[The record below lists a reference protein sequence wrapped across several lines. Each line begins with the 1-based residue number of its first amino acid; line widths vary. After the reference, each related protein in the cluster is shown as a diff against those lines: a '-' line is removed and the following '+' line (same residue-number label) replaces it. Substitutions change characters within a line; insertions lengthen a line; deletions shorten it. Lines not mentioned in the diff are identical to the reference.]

1 MTDASDQNP
10 RPEALLTNIIAL
22 TEQRDQLSLE
32 HSLFMA
38 LEDIL
43 EPVALLMAEWT
54 DGNPTHRVV
63 RESVRRF
70 QPSATVM
77 AQARQAGE
85 DFRPLGRVDGLEW
98 LVMGVAATGNEAQR
112 VLVLGLDDAH
122 PDVTGMARGMLR
134 VYQNF
139 MRLLND
145 SEKDTLT
152 GLMNRRRL
160 EKDLCEL
167 LGARR
172 EGRRGDDHLR
182 RDFLALVDI
191 DHFKSVNDRH
201 GHLVGDEVLLRFS
214 NILRESLRD
223 RDRCYRF
230 GGEEFIVLLSDL
242 GREQA
247 LMVLERLRSRVASQ
261 EFPSAGHLTISI
273 GLAQID
279 SQNLPEKIVGQ
290 ADQALY
296 YAKNPGRDQ
305 LQEYQTLSAGQQA
318 RTPPESPPLELF

>member
-1 MTDASDQNP
+1 MTEHAEPSP
-10 RPEALLTNIIAL
+10 SPEALLTNIIAL

-32 HSLFMA
+32 YSLFMA

-43 EPVALLMAEWT
+43 EPAALLMAEWT
-54 DGNPTHRVV
+54 DGQAAHRVV
-63 RESVRRF
+63 RESARRF
-70 QPSATVM
+70 QPSPTLM
-77 AQARQAGE
+77 ELARTGRG
-85 DFRPLGRVDGLEW
+85 DFRNLGRFDGLEW
-98 LVMGVAATGNEAQR
+98 LVMGVAAMGEDTRRA
-112 VLVLGLDDAH
+112 LLLGLLAGN
-122 PDVTGMARGMLR
+122 PAEMRMARGMLR

-139 MRLLND
+139 VNLLND
-145 SEKDTLT
+145 TEKDTLT
-152 GLMNRRRL
+152 GLMNRKRL

-167 LGARR
+167 IGARR

-182 RDFLALVDI
+182 RDFLAMVDI
-191 DHFKSVNDRH
+191 DHFKAVNDHH
-201 GHLVGDEVLLRFS
+201 GHLIGDEVLLRFS
-214 NILRESLRD
+214 NTLRESLRD

-247 LMVLERLRSRVASQ
+247 LMVLERLRSRVAAQ

-273 GLAQID
+273 GLTQIN
-279 SQNLPEKIVGQ
+279 SQSLLDKVIEQ

-296 YAKNPGRDQ
+296 FAKSQGRDQ

-318 RTPPESPPLELF
+318 GTPSASPPLELF